1 MSGIRIGSISDIKDI
16 VTLGRELLEQS
27 VYRDVKP
34 DWPAFQLLV
43 ANMMG
48 SSKGTVLLVVDD
60 NDRPQGFLLGMIDT
74 LFFSRDRYGTDL
86 ALYVREGYRNL
97 APMLLKRFITWAK
110 SKPRVKHITMGLA
123 SGIGDPSRVGR
134 MYEALGL
141 SQVGGIYFQK
151 V

>member
-1 MSGIRIGSISDIKDI
+1 MSGIRIANIPDMKAI
-16 VTLGRELLEQS
+16 VDLGKELLEQS

-48 SSKGTVLLVVDD
+48 SNKGIVYVVVDD
-60 NDRPQGFLLGMIDT
+60 DDKPQGFLLGMIDD

-86 ALYVREGYRNL
+86 ALYIREGYRNL
-97 APMLLKRFITWAK
+97 APRLLKQFIAWAK
-110 SKPRVKHITMGLA
+110 SKPRVKHVTMGLA
-123 SGIGDPSRVGR
+123 SGIGDTARVGK
-134 MYEALGL
+134 MYERLGL
-141 SQVGGIYFQK
+141 APVGGIYFQK